1 MDILTTMQRTAQIGC
16 ENTQIAGAHLYERL
30 ERAIIA
36 LEYALADARRPNGPS
51 PDEQMSSFARS
62 QEALQTAGDEVQEV
76 LAELKQAALG
86 EAAERV
92 RQWG

>member
-1 MDILTTMQRTAQIGC
+1 MTNATRIGC
-16 ENTQIAGAHLYERL
+16 ENTQIGGAHLYERL

-51 PDEQMSSFARS
+51 PDEQISSLVRS
-62 QEALQTAGDEVQEV
+62 QEALQSAGEEVQQV
-76 LAELKQAALG
+76 MLALRKAALG

-92 RQWG
+92 RRWS